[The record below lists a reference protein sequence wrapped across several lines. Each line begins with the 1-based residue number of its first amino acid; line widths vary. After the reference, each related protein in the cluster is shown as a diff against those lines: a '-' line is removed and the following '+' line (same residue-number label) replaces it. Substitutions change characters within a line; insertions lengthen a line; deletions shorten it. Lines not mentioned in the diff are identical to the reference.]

1 MPYADLLKR
10 HHSTKDI
17 PGFDQVFINVAG
29 IVRNL
34 SSHSDAA
41 RRRMRE
47 TDGLLDAL
55 CDIIKLTTQNADDND
70 INERGIEVRALLWKA
85 DKRQGFV
92 KFWLWF
98 FQRKS
103 FNF

>member
-1 MPYADLLKR
+1 MPFADMLKR
-10 HHSTKDI
+10 QHSPKEL

-47 TDGLLDAL
+47 TEGLLDSL
-55 CDIIKLTTQNADDND
+55 CDIIKLTTLDLNETL
-70 INERGIEVRALLWKA
+70 INERGIEV
-85 DKRQGFV
+85 FIIV
-92 KFWLWF
+92 
-98 FQRKS
+98 
-103 FNF
+103 